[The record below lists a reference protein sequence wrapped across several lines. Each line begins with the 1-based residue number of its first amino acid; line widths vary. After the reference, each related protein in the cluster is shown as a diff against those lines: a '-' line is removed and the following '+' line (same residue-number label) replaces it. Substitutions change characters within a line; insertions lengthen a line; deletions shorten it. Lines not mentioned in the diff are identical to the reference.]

1 MLDNKYMKTNIKTL
15 IFSFLSAIISFN
27 CNAENILP
35 LTWNISFR
43 NNSCFTTRM
52 AKQHSSINT
61 LLSWERQRYF
71 AGDGDCELSNIFNVS
86 NLKSQYVLHVRMACD
101 VNSIVINGDTIA
113 KNIRNRF
120 GESKDTIE
128 SFVIA
133 RNVLHKGNN
142 KISINCSSLGYTG
155 GVSNTLI
162 ALRPVSGNNIE
173 SIKISMPIKNHVFIN
188 ENKKIA
194 IHYHTNQK
202 AFVRLNIEN
211 DFHKSIIDSLITLNR
226 KDSVKI
232 INLSRLC
239 ASPGFYQITALL
251 HGKGYCGD
259 AQWMAVNPEQIN
271 CRNTVKD
278 DFDDYWTMA
287 KSELA
292 SISPQYRIH
301 KVDSLC
307 SKSKRDVYIVEMQSL
322 GNITIRG
329 YYFVPRTSGKHPAVL
344 QVPGYGWGYENID
357 GMLSDNTDRIELAL
371 CVRGHGISADVFN
384 PGFGLPGIWGY
395 KLYDKDSVSYRGIY
409 MDCVRAVDFL
419 CSREEVDHDKI
430 AVKGGSQG
438 GGLTLATAALCSDR
452 IAACAYFDPFPCDM
466 RHQIKIRTIC
476 ETELKNDLA
485 YYGNACTF
493 DEVMKIQDYI
503 DTRSFASKI
512 KCPVLFTA
520 ALFDDDCP
528 VHVGFAAY
536 NQIQSKKKYKIYP
549 SDGHIQ
555 GFTHDN
561 YIMNWLDETLI
572 NQ

>member
-1 MLDNKYMKTNIKTL
+1 MKTTIKTL
-15 IFSFLSAIISFN
+15 IFSFLLAIISFD

-35 LTWNISFR
+35 LTWNISFKS
-43 NNSCFTTRM
+43 NSCFTTRM

-61 LLSWERQRYF
+61 LLSWERQGFF
-71 AGDGDCELSNIFNVS
+71 AGDRDCELSNIFGVS
-86 NLKSQYVLHVRMACD
+86 NLKPQYVLHVRMACD

-120 GESKDTIE
+120 WENKDTME
-128 SFVIA
+128 SFLIA
-133 RNVLHKGNN
+133 RNILHKSNN

-155 GVSNTLI
+155 GVSNTMI
-162 ALRPVSGNNIE
+162 ALRPVDGDNIE

-188 ENKKIA
+188 ENKKIT

-211 DFHKSIIDSLITLNR
+211 DFHKPIIDSLIALDS

-232 INLSRLC
+232 INLNRLC

-259 AQWMAVNPEQIN
+259 AQWMAVKPEQIN

-278 DFDDYWTMA
+278 NFDDYWTIA

-301 KVDSLC
+301 KMDSLC
-307 SKSKRDVYIVEMQSL
+307 MKSKRDVYIVEMQSL

-344 QVPGYGWGYENID
+344 QVPGYGWGFENID

-466 RHQIKIRTIC
+466 RHQIKIRTTC

-485 YYGNACTF
+485 YYGNPCTF
-493 DEVMKIQDYI
+493 DDVMNIQDYI

-512 KCPVLFTA
+512 KCPVLFTV

-528 VHVGFAAY
+528 AHVGFAAY
-536 NQIQSKKKYKIYP
+536 NLITSKKQHIVYP
-549 SDGHIQ
+549 YDGHIQ
-555 GFTHDN
+555 GFTHDE
-561 YIMNWLDETLI
+561 YIMKWLDGTLS
-572 NQ
+572 NCATHL

>member
-1 MLDNKYMKTNIKTL
+1 MTTVAKTFIL
-15 IFSFLSAIISFN
+15 SFLLAILTMD
-27 CNAENILP
+27 CNAQNVLP
-35 LTWNISFR
+35 MTWNISFK
-43 NNSCFTTRM
+43 NNSCFTTRR
-52 AKQHSSINT
+52 AKQQSIVNT
-61 LLSWERQRYF
+61 LLSWERQGYF
-71 AGDGDCELSNIFNVS
+71 SGDGDCELSNIFDIS
-86 NLKSQYVLHVRMACD
+86 SLKSQYVLHVRMACD
-101 VNSIVINGDTIA
+101 INDIVINGDTIA
-113 KNIRNRF
+113 ENIRNRYW
-120 GESKDTIE
+120 ENKDTVA

-133 RNVLHKGNN
+133 KNVLRKDHN
-142 KISINCSSLGYTG
+142 KISLNCSSLGYTG
-155 GVSNTLI
+155 GVSNAMI
-162 ALRPVSGNNIE
+162 ALCPVKDNYSE
-173 SIKISMPIKNHVFIN
+173 SIRISIPIKNHVFTN
-188 ENKKIA
+188 ESKI
-194 IHYHTNQK
+194 ITLHYHTGQK
-202 AFVRLNIEN
+202 ALVRLNIEN
-211 DFHKSIIDSLITLNR
+211 DFHKPVLDSVMTLNR
-226 KDSVKI
+226 QDSVMM
-232 INLSRLC
+232 INIGRAC
-239 ASPGFYQITALL
+239 VSPGFYQITAVLC
-251 HGKGYCGD
+251 GSGYCGD
-259 AQWMAVNPEQIN
+259 IQWIAVNPEQVECNHTAIN
-271 CRNTVKD
+271 G
-278 DFDDYWTMA
+278 FDDYWSQA
-287 KSELA
+287 LSELT

-307 SKSKRDVYIVEMQSL
+307 QKSKRDVYIVEMQSL

-329 YYFVPRTSGKHPAVL
+329 YYFVPRTSGKHHAVL

-419 CSREEVDHDKI
+419 CSREEVDCHKI

-466 RHQIKIRTIC
+466 RHQIMIRTIC

-485 YYGNACTF
+485 YYGNVCTF

-503 DTRSFASKI
+503 DARSFASKI

-536 NQIQSKKKYKIYP
+536 NQIKSKKIYKVYP
-549 SDGHIQ
+549 YDGHIQ

-561 YIMNWLDETLI
+561 YIMNWLDEILI
-572 NQ
+572 NRK

>member
-1 MLDNKYMKTNIKTL
+1 MLGNKYMKTNIKTL

-61 LLSWERQRYF
+61 LLSWERQGYF
-71 AGDGDCELSNIFNVS
+71 AGDGDCELTNIFNVS

-101 VNSIVINGDTIA
+101 VKSIVINGDTIA
-113 KNIRNRF
+113 KDIRNRF
-120 GESKDTIE
+120 GENKDTIE

-133 RNVLHKGNN
+133 RKVLHKGNN
-142 KISINCSSLGYTG
+142 KISISCSSLGYTG

-162 ALRPVSGNNIE
+162 VLRPVSGDNIE
-173 SIKISMPIKNHVFIN
+173 SIKMSIPIKNHVFIN

-202 AFVRLNIEN
+202 AFVRLHIEN
-211 DFHKSIIDSLITLNR
+211 DFHKPIIDSLIAVSR

-232 INLSRLC
+232 INLNRLC

-259 AQWMAVNPEQIN
+259 VKWMAVKPEQIN

-307 SKSKRDVYIVEMQSL
+307 QKSKRDVYIVEMQSL

-329 YYFVPRTSGKHPAVL
+329 YYFMPRTPGKHHAVL

-395 KLYDKDSVSYRGIY
+395 KLYDKDSVAYRGIY

-419 CSREEVDHDKI
+419 CSREEVDCHKI

-466 RHQIKIRTIC
+466 RHQIMIRTIC

-549 SDGHIQ
+549 CDGHIQ

-561 YIMNWLDETLI
+561 YIMNWLDETLT